1 MAEHLTEEALDSL
14 LQGDT
19 QFALIDVREAGE
31 YNSSHIPGSSS
42 IPRRMLES
50 QIALAVPFKGSHIV
64 VCDDDGR
71 RARLAAATLE
81 SVGYEKT
88 SVLEAGTNRWAARG
102 YPTEWGSNVPSKD
115 FGEKVEV
122 VNHVPEIDAEDLHQ
136 RMERGDKMVIL
147 DTRTPEEY
155 QRFCIP
161 GGRSVPGGE
170 LAYRITDIKKEVD
183 PDTTVIINCA
193 GRTRSII
200 GARVLQRM
208 GLDNVYGLR
217 NGTSGWVLA
226 GYELESGGHRLDLPD
241 PSPEGRAAAESYAD
255 TLATEDGVRYL
266 DPEALQGVMD
276 RRDRESLY
284 LIDVRGEEEYR
295 AGHIPGFRW
304 FPGGQAVQRSDDV
317 GVVKN
322 AAIVFACDGK
332 VRSTVAAS
340 WYRQLGFEE
349 VYVVAGG
356 TTAWVGAG
364 RQLEQGMTE
373 ETTLGLA
380 EARAKARVVSAGDMG
395 QTPAQVTIFVDT
407 SQDFARGHVPGA
419 RWAPRGWLEFQI
431 EGFAPDK
438 SASVAVTA
446 NDTANAVL
454 AAATLRHLGYGDV
467 SVLEGGM
474 SAWRQ
479 AGLPLETGLTGVM
492 SAPNDLVASGPDRNY
507 ADMMN
512 YLRWET
518 ALGEKYE
525 THT

>member
-42 IPRRMLES
+42 IPRRVLES

-71 RARLAAATLE
+71 RANLAAATLE
-81 SVGYEKT
+81 HAGYEKV

-102 YPTEWGSNVPSKD
+102 FPTEWGSNVPSKD

-122 VNHVPEIDAEDLHQ
+122 VNHVPEIDAEDLYQ

-170 LAYRITDIKKEVD
+170 LAYRITDIKKDLD

-208 GLDNVYGLR
+208 GLSNVYGLR

-226 GYELESGGHRLDLPD
+226 GYELESGGDRLDMPD
-241 PSPEGRAAAESYAD
+241 PSPEGLAAAEAYAD
-255 TLATEDGVRYL
+255 ALASEDGVRHL
-266 DPEALQGVMD
+266 DPEALQEVMA
-276 RRDRESLY
+276 RREKESLY
-284 LIDVRGEEEYR
+284 LIDVRTEEEYR
-295 AGHIPGFRW
+295 AGHIPGFQW

-332 VRSTVAAS
+332 VRSTVTAS

-356 TTAWVGAG
+356 TTAWTAAG
-364 RQLEQGMTE
+364 QKLEQGMVE
-373 ETTLGLA
+373 ETTPGLA
-380 EARAKARVVSAGDMG
+380 QAEAKVRVLAAGDINR
-395 QTPAQVTIFVDT
+395 TPAGVTIFVDT

-431 EGFAPDK
+431 GGFAPDK
-438 SASVAVTA
+438 TASVAVTA
-446 NDTANAVL
+446 SDTANAVL
-454 AAATLRHLGYGDV
+454 AAATLQDLGYSNV
-467 SVLEGGM
+467 SALEGGM
-474 SAWRQ
+474 AAWRQ
-479 AGLPLETGLTGVM
+479 AGLPVETGLTGVM

-525 THT
+525 SHT

>member
-31 YNSSHIPGSSS
+31 YNSSHIPGSTS

-64 VCDDDGR
+64 VCDDDER
-71 RARLAAATLE
+71 RASLAAATLE
-81 SVGYEKT
+81 SLGYERV

-102 YPTEWGSNVPSKD
+102 FPTEWGSNVPSKD

-208 GLDNVYGLR
+208 GLSNVYGLR

-226 GYELESGGHRLDLPD
+226 GYELESGGDRLDLPE
-241 PSPEGRAAAESYAD
+241 PSLEGRAAAEAYAD
-255 TLATEDGVRYL
+255 TLASEDGVRYL
-266 DPEALQGVMD
+266 DPEALQEVMA
-276 RRDRESLY
+276 RRERESVY
-284 LIDVRGEEEYR
+284 LIDVRTEEEYR

-349 VYVVAGG
+349 VYAVAGG
-356 TTAWVGAG
+356 TTALAAAG
-364 RQLEQGMTE
+364 HELEQGMAE
-373 ETTLGLA
+373 ETTLGLD
-380 EARAKARVVSAGDMG
+380 EAGAKVRVVSAGDINRR
-395 QTPAQVTIFVDT
+395 PADVTIFVDT

-419 RWAPRGWLEFQI
+419 RWAPRG
-431 EGFAPDK
+431 
-438 SASVAVTA
+438 
-446 NDTANAVL
+446 
-454 AAATLRHLGYGDV
+454 
-467 SVLEGGM
+467 
-474 SAWRQ
+474 
-479 AGLPLETGLTGVM
+479 
-492 SAPNDLVASGPDRNY
+492 
-507 ADMMN
+507 
-512 YLRWET
+512 
-518 ALGEKYE
+518 
-525 THT
+525 